1 MNEEEYQSGF
11 VRRTSDPTHAKHLK
25 KPSRLKM
32 TGDTLTSFLANR
44 KSGNLDIAFEKY
56 NREYNEL
63 RRIAIEVNEVKSE
76 ADSKG
81 EFTDVKDKL
90 DEYNAQVKRL
100 AESAVKILLFDEDIQ
115 KIKFKVDKDV
125 EKSMARALKV
135 PSFLIGPLK
144 YLSSAGR
151 AYMKGIKEAKEQ
163 AHEQLEQEIADVVA
177 KNAREVVG
185 LNPNGD
191 NIEAAAQ
198 KTMGEDE
205 AAKLQ
210 SLSNIGEIKES
221 VISELTAPTADIP
234 QPDVA
239 SVPEE
244 QVSTPIVEEPNADK
258 ERNTQVDAGVA
269 NKKMQ
274 RQQQLEP
281 SEAMFA
287 RLSGMVRGFG
297 VDLLTNSDKSKQRL
311 TLYVKA
317 NEEKKYL
324 NPELLAKNMG
334 NADLSDEE
342 KVSLYEKVVD
352 AVLFAQIWQEKAS
365 FSNENKDVFKF
376 IYDAVGQGY
385 GEDTLLVKASREL
398 SPEKQQVLKS
408 VVEGNFAFVRRAVE
422 TFASNFVDEKTD
434 TDEKENTDVR
444 NAQVDEGI
452 GRRRNKGKV
461 EEEIIPT
468 STEETPTKEVPAKE
482 NDSDNASTQ
491 PKSQGEQVPVPQ
503 DDEKVVPIPVDEEP
517 QEKQEPVS
525 KEEEKT
531 DDPKTTTFKELN
543 EKIRELVEIKESLQE
558 SKRTDDK
565 TREAIAK
572 IDSELEILVQ
582 RVSDLLDNNMNMDKS
597 SQLPNVTSESK
608 PDTKKRA
615 SVPEKTQPQT
625 TSPKI
630 DDSDEYAK
638 FWGELY
644 GKILDDPDGEKKLSS
659 LEKKGV
665 DFEEVE
671 EKYATGRH
679 RIDVRESGER
689 HDELADEIG
698 EETTKKADSQITKA
712 KKYVVGE
719 LLSSLGVVPRG
730 MIDEWDQ
737 YDEQKA
743 DLGQVLKN
751 VSESKKDEYG
761 LAVEELAGTLAES
774 GVKDANGEEVDFQKA
789 ITTLLADNDSKEQRK
804 SAVSILKAV
813 TLGNDQKTM

>member
-191 NIEAAAQ
+191 NIELAAQ
-198 KTMGEDE
+198 TTMGKEE
-205 AAKLQ
+205 AVKLQ
-210 SLSNIGEIKES
+210 SLADVGEIKDA
-221 VISELTAPTADIP
+221 VISELTAPSTDIP
-234 QPDVA
+234 QPDVT
-239 SVPEE
+239 STPEE
-244 QVSTPIVEEPNADK
+244 KTEEPTLDN
-258 ERNTQVDAGVA
+258 ERNTQVDIGV
-269 NKKMQ
+269 NRKKA
-274 RQQQLEP
+274 QQQDRPNPEELMFEYY
-281 SEAMFA
+281 SE
-287 RLSGMVRGFG
+287 MVKQFG
-297 VDLLTNSDKSKQRL
+297 VDLLKNSDKSKQRPV
-311 TLYVKA
+311 LYIKH
-317 NEEKKYL
+317 NSEKKYIDP
-324 NPELLAKNMG
+324 NILAEITEDTD
-334 NADLSDEE
+334 ASYEE
-342 KVSLYEKVVD
+342 KLATYNSLVD
-352 AVLFAQIWQEKAS
+352 AISFAQIWQEKAS
-365 FSNENKDVFKF
+365 FSDENKDVFKF